1 MSAAE
6 NVMLGLIKVKKLD
19 KAQARAIA
27 GQWLERVGR
36 RAPTTTPGQLSGG
49 QQQRVAIARAI
60 AMAPRL
66 MLFDEVTSALDPEL
80 VGEVL
85 QVIKALAADGMTMLL
100 VTHEMRFAYEVS
112 SRVIFMNQGV
122 ICEEGDPREMF
133 ARPRTER
140 LAEFL
145 KSSSFSQGPIA
156 YDGRPRLADGSATGG
171 SHRNEVLEMNMADA
185 PATPWRNAP
194 AGPRVRDPGI
204 SACGAS
210 PRPNEIA
217 AAIGAPRS
225 SVYELVNLLLEHGML
240 EYQGGDGRVPAA
252 ACISWARPTPN
263 SSTSCANATA
273 CWSGWPRKP
282 AKPRKC
288 ACSKAT
294 STRSP

>member
-27 GQWLERVGR
+27 GQWLERVGLAA
-36 RAPTTTPGQLSGG
+36 RANHYPGQLSGG

-122 ICEEGDPREMF
+122 ICEEGDPRRCSR
-133 ARPRTER
+133 APGPSGWR
-140 LAEFL
+140 
-145 KSSSFSQGPIA
+145 SSSSRRA
-156 YDGRPRLADGSATGG
+156 SA
-171 SHRNEVLEMNMADA
+171 
-185 PATPWRNAP
+185 
-194 AGPRVRDPGI
+194 RVRSPMMAVRDLRTDP
-204 SACGAS
+204 
-210 PRPNEIA
+210 P
-217 AAIGAPRS
+217 
-225 SVYELVNLLLEHGML
+225 
-240 EYQGGDGRVPAA
+240 PAD
-252 ACISWARPTPN
+252 PT
-263 SSTSCANATA
+263 
-273 CWSGWPRKP
+273 G
-282 AKPRKC
+282 
-288 ACSKAT
+288 
-294 STRSP
+294 TRYWR